1 MRHPAMNVLWFEF
14 MLSLRRLARRKTQN
28 GLMLLTFALSVTL
41 SLLSWSLF
49 QTVHLSQPDFDP
61 KGEYYVMT
69 YAGSFAMGFRQHSSY
84 DEMEA
89 YKSDHALFSEYHEVG
104 FYTSVFIRTPGGEER
119 FMAAYP
125 SSGALRLVG
134 AKPMMGRLFTPDEDK
149 RGSQAVALLSQRL
162 WENNFGSDPAIVGKT
177 TSMSGDP
184 VTIVGVMP
192 RSFRFPNDQDLWLCY
207 GSAAD
212 NPKNP
217 LRDAIVKLQ
226 PGITPER
233 AAGEL
238 KLILDRLGPTSPAN
252 KYKLIPALMPLRD
265 FYLLPEVKVSALI
278 LFALSVL
285 FVLVSCANAANL
297 MLIDFLGRR
306 SEVAA
311 GLALGIP
318 RRAAIRSVCW
328 QVGLVAGAA
337 ALISIAILPVA
348 GPLLY
353 ERVKFLNAPFWLAYR
368 FQWQYVGMA
377 LLLAAISAAVTVVAP
392 IIYLLWVNPDQVI
405 REHATSSRG
414 TGRALWRRLL
424 LTGQIGLLTILGV
437 TAGLLVRSSYNVGQS
452 HWGYPAER
460 IFMGKLVNTT
470 SYSKVEYGPRNYR
483 VLRQALAQVKARP
496 ETVAAGFTAQPPPG
510 YSTGPYGTY
519 ALDPGAFAQHGA
531 LGEAFETEVSEDFF
545 ATMNVPFVAGET
557 FVPEAPAETIS
568 PVVITE
574 SLAHKLWPAQ
584 SALQRTFYAR
594 FNWMKDTEPPLQMV
608 VRGVVRDF
616 QACGPMAKTNDSIFF
631 PLVEKYAESQAFL
644 FVRDRAGVPAFRSLN
659 EAVHRTDPR
668 LSLYFPSTLKG
679 TIDLTLSSMKMTADL
694 TTVFAAAAVLL
705 CAVGVYSLTVAQVL
719 QSSREFGIRMALG
732 AEPGQLW
739 RHFTRGHLLAAL
751 LGVAAGLAGAT
762 QVARLLGSLLYGVN
776 PHGSVTYVGVALT
789 ILVVAA
795 LACIPSLFRL
805 KRINP
810 ADCLRSL

>member
-1 MRHPAMNVLWFEF
+1 MNVLWFEF
-14 MLSLRRLARRKTQN
+14 MLSLRRLGRRKTQN

-69 YAGSFAMGFRQHSSY
+69 YAGSFAMGFRQHSSH
-84 DEMEA
+84 EEIEA
-89 YKSDHALFSEYHEVG
+89 YKAAATLFSEYHEIG
-104 FYTSVFIRTPGGEER
+104 FYNSVFIRTPGGEER
-119 FMAAYP
+119 FMAAFP
-125 SSGALRLVG
+125 SSGALQVVG
-134 AKPMMGRLFTPDEDK
+134 AKPMLGRLFTPADDK
-149 RGSQAVALLSQRL
+149 RGAPAVALLSERL
-162 WENNFGSDPAIVGKT
+162 WENNFGSDPGIVGRAT
-177 TSMSGDP
+177 TMSGDP

-192 RSFRFPNDQDLWLCY
+192 RSFRFPNDQDLWLSY
-207 GSAAD
+207 GSVG
-212 NPKNP
+212 NSPKNP
-217 LRDAIVKLQ
+217 SRDALVKLN

-233 AAGEL
+233 AARDL
-238 KLILDRLGPTSPAN
+238 KIILDRLGPTSPAN
-252 KYKLIPALMPLRD
+252 VYKLIPALMPLRD
-265 FYLLPEVKVSALI
+265 FYLLPQVKVSALI
-278 LFALSVL
+278 LFALSIL

-328 QVGLVAGAA
+328 QVGLIALAA
-337 ALISIAILPVA
+337 AMISIAILPVA

-353 ERVKFLNAPFWLAYR
+353 DRVKFLNAPFWLVFH
-368 FQWQYVGMA
+368 FQRQYAGMA
-377 LLLAAISAAVTVVAP
+377 LLLAALSAAVTVIAP
-392 IIYLLWVNPDQVI
+392 ICYLLWVNPDQVI

-424 LTGQIGLLTILGV
+424 LTAQIGLLTVLGV

-452 HWGYPAER
+452 RWGYPAER

-470 SYSKVEYGPRNYR
+470 AYPKEEYSRRNFR
-483 VLRQALAQVKARP
+483 LLRQVLQQIKARP
-496 ETVAAGFTAQPPPG
+496 ESIAAAYADDPPG
-510 YSTGPYGTY
+510 YSNGPYCKY
-519 ALDPGAFAQHGA
+519 ALDPAAFSQHA
-531 LGEAFETEVSEDFF
+531 ELGEAFDPAVSEDFF
-545 ATMNVPFVAGET
+545 ATLDVPFTAGES
-557 FVPEAPAETIS
+557 FVPEAPAEIIA
-568 PVVITE
+568 PVILTE
-574 SLAHKLWPAQ
+574 SLAHKLWPGQ
-584 SALQRTFYAR
+584 SALQRGFYVR
-594 FNWMKDTEPPLQMV
+594 FRWMKEEEPPVQVV

-616 QACGPMAKTNDSIFF
+616 QANGPTAKTNDSIFF
-631 PLVEKYAESQAFL
+631 PMVEKYAYSQAFL
-644 FVRDRAGVPAFRSLN
+644 LVRDRSGVPAFTALN
-659 EAVHRTDPR
+659 KAVHQVDPR

-679 TIDLTLSSMKMTADL
+679 QIDLTLSSMRMTADL
-694 TTVFAAAAVLL
+694 TSVFAAAAVLL

-732 AEPGQLW
+732 AEPTQLW
-739 RHFTRGHLLAAL
+739 RHFTQGHLLAAL
-751 LGVAAGLAGAT
+751 IGVAVGLAAAT
-762 QVARLLGSLLYGVN
+762 QVARVLGSLLYGVD
-776 PHGSVTYVGVALT
+776 PHGGATYAGVALT
-789 ILVVAA
+789 ILIVAA

>member
-1 MRHPAMNVLWFEF
+1 MNVLWFEF
-14 MLSLRRLARRKTQN
+14 MLSLRRLWRRKTQN
-28 GLMLLTFALSVTL
+28 GLMLLTFAMSVTL

-49 QTVHLSQPDFDP
+49 ETVHLSQPDFDP
-61 KGEYYVMT
+61 KGDYYVMT
-69 YAGSFAMGFRQHSSY
+69 YAGSFAMGFRQHSSR

-89 YKSDHALFSEYHEVG
+89 YKAAQALFAEFHEVG
-104 FYTSVFIRTPGGEER
+104 FYTSKFIRTPGGEER
-119 FMAAYP
+119 FMAAFP
-125 SSGALRLVG
+125 SSSALRVVG
-134 AKPMMGRLFTPDEDK
+134 AKPLLGRLFTPAEDK
-149 RGSQAVALLSQRL
+149 RGSPVVVLLSQRL

-177 TSMSGDP
+177 TTMSGEP
-184 VTIVGVMP
+184 ATIIGVLP
-192 RSFRFPNDQDLWLCY
+192 REFRFPNDQDLWLSY
-207 GSAAD
+207 GSAED

-217 LRDAIVKLQ
+217 LLDAIVKLK

-233 AAGEL
+233 AALDL
-238 KLILDRLGPTSPAN
+238 KIILDRLGPTSPAN
-252 KYKLIPALMPLRD
+252 KYKLIPALVPLRD

-328 QVGLVAGAA
+328 QVGLIALGA
-337 ALISIAILPVA
+337 ALIGIAILPVA

-353 ERVKFLNAPFWLAYR
+353 DRVKFLNAPFWLAYH
-368 FQWQYVGMA
+368 FQWQYVGAA
-377 LLLAAISAAVTVVAP
+377 LVLAAVSAAVTVVAP
-392 IIYLLWVNPDQVI
+392 IVYLLWVDPDQVI

-424 LTGQIGLLTILGV
+424 LTGQIGLLTVLGV
-437 TAGLLVRSSYNVGQS
+437 TAGLLVRSSYSVGES
-452 HWGYPAER
+452 RWGYPAER

-470 SYSKVEYGPRNYR
+470 RYSKEEYSPRNWR

-496 ETVAAGFTAQPPPG
+496 ETVATAFVAQPPPG
-510 YSTGPYGTY
+510 YSTGPYGRY
-519 ALDPGAFAQHGA
+519 ALDPGAFAQHA
-531 LGEAFETEVSEDFF
+531 ELGEAFETEVSEDFF
-545 ATMNVPFVAGET
+545 AAMDVPFTAGET
-557 FVPEAPAETIS
+557 FAPEAPAETIS
-568 PVVITE
+568 PVILTE
-574 SLAHKLWPAQ
+574 SLAHKLWPGQ
-584 SALQRTFYAR
+584 SALQRTLYAR
-594 FNWMKDTEPPLQMV
+594 FYWMKESEPPLHFV

-616 QACGPMAKTNDSIFF
+616 QACGPMAKTNDSIFL

-644 FVRDRAGVPAFRSLN
+644 LVRDRSGVPPFRSLN
-659 EAVHRTDPR
+659 EAVHKADPR

-732 AEPGQLW
+732 AEPKRLW
-739 RHFTRGHLLAAL
+739 RHFTRGHLLAAVI
-751 LGVAAGLAGAT
+751 GVALGLVAAS
-762 QVARLLGSLLYGVN
+762 QVARLLGTLLYGVD
-776 PHGSVTYVGVALT
+776 PHGIITYAGVALT
-789 ILVVAA
+789 ILIVAA